1 MKTNKHMTSS
11 LAALTL
17 IAVLAAGL
25 QGCAVVAVGGA
36 GAAVATDRRSAG
48 AMVDDQAIEL
58 KINNA
63 LFKNDQLSKQAHI
76 NFTSYGGVVLL
87 TGEAPSEALRDN
99 AVELVR
105 HVDNVRRVHNEI
117 IIAAPSPIKSRNQDA
132 WITTKVKTKLIAT
145 KEVSANS
152 VKVVTENGSVYLM
165 GLLTRAEADAVTEVA
180 RSVDGVSRVVTLFEY
195 QD

>member
-180 RSVDGVSRVVTLFEY
+180 RNVDGVSRVVTLFEY

>member
-87 TGEAPSEALRDN
+87 TGEAPSEVLRDN

-117 IIAAPSPIKSRNQDA
+117 VIAAPSPIKSRNQDA

-145 KEVSANS
+145 KDVSANS

-165 GLLTRAEADAVTEVA
+165 GLLTRAEADAATEAA
-180 RSVDGVSRVVTLFEY
+180 RHVDGVSRVVTLFEY